1 MYKRNLRSIEHL
13 VRLNKE
19 LKKKP
24 VKQLRSRRD
33 KTTAVRDSSQR
44 LLSET
49 EKTVRQSLKKI
60 DPILCLLP
68 NLCIVQLGNIYG
80 I

>member
-19 LKKKP
+19 LKKKTSKATEKL
-24 VKQLRSRRD
+24 VGGIK
-33 KTTAVRDSSQR
+33 R

-49 EKTVRQSLKKI
+49 ARTVRQSLKKI